1 MAAAV
6 ALSDMETELG
16 TSTEAQT
23 VLVFGQRRGWER
35 VKGDSSVRSSFSF
48 FCFSFFLVLAG
59 HPRVLLTSC
68 MFKCC
73 LLCLPFAVSNGCRWL
88 FGHRLSCQLLLLLLL
103 LLQLLYFPAICYMC
117 SSSSVRKKGSG
128 GGGFYVT
135 GKSQGKNLTCDFVL

>member
-16 TSTEAQT
+16 TST

-35 VKGDSSVRSSFSF
+35 VKGDRSVRSSFSF
-48 FCFSFFLVLAG
+48 FYFSFFLVLAG
-59 HPRVLLTSC
+59 HPRVLLTTC

-88 FGHRLSCQLLLLLLL
+88 FGLSLAQTQLLFVVAVVAAAVVTLFSSNLLHVFIS
-103 LLQLLYFPAICYMC
+103 QC
-117 SSSSVRKKGSG
+117 SKEG
-128 GGGFYVT
+128 GGG
-135 GKSQGKNLTCDFVL
+135 GGGSM

>member
-23 VLVFGQRRGWER
+23 VLVFRQRRGWER

-48 FCFSFFLVLAG
+48 FYFSFFLVLAG
-59 HPRVLLTSC
+59 HPRVLLTTC

-88 FGHRLSCQLLLLLLL
+88 FGLRLAQTQLLVVAAAVVTLFSSNLLHVFISQCTKEGEWGEVLCNW
-103 LLQLLYFPAICYMC
+103 Q
-117 SSSSVRKKGSG
+117 
-128 GGGFYVT
+128 
-135 GKSQGKNLTCDFVL
+135 KSR

>member
-16 TSTEAQT
+16 TSNEAQT
-23 VLVFGQRRGWER
+23 VRVFGQRRGWER

-48 FCFSFFLVLAG
+48 FYFFFFLVLAG
-59 HPRVLLTSC
+59 HPRVLLTTC

-88 FGHRLSCQLLLLLLL
+88 FGLRLAQTQLLVVAVVAAAVVTLFSSNLLHVFIS
-103 LLQLLYFPAICYMC
+103 QCTKE
-117 SSSSVRKKGSG
+117 VG
-128 GGGFYVT
+128 GG
-135 GKSQGKNLTCDFVL
+135 SSM

>member
-48 FCFSFFLVLAG
+48 FYFSFFLVLAG
-59 HPRVLLTSC
+59 HPRVLLTTC

-88 FGHRLSCQLLLLLLL
+88 FGLRLSCQVLLLL

-117 SSSSVRKKGSG
+117 SSPSVGKKWREG
-128 GGGFYVT
+128 GEGFYVT